1 MAESSSEP
9 AAVDLL
15 IEPALTTETA
25 SKELI
30 VTTATEGPRLDAGA
44 KGSKS
49 SNGDADS
56 PLPGKDVKDEATPP
70 PPESSL
76 LSSENG
82 TSTAVATDESVTSLL
97 RHIETEG
104 GKNRAGDAGEES
116 EPVCLTQQLPRI
128 HSTRYSKQQLCIYVT
143 KDHNGCVSYKC
154 QSGY

>member
-15 IEPALTTETA
+15 IEPTLTTETA

-30 VTTATEGPRLDAGA
+30 VTTATEGPRLDTGA
-44 KGSKS
+44 KAQS

-56 PLPGKDVKDEATPP
+56 PLPGKEVKDEATPP

-76 LSSENG
+76 MSSENG
-82 TSTAVATDESVTSLL
+82 TTTTVATDESVSSLL

-104 GKNRAGDAGEES
+104 GKNRAGDPGEES
-116 EPVCLTQQLPRI
+116 EPVCLTAR
-128 HSTRYSKQQLCIYVT
+128 
-143 KDHNGCVSYKC
+143 
-154 QSGY
+154 